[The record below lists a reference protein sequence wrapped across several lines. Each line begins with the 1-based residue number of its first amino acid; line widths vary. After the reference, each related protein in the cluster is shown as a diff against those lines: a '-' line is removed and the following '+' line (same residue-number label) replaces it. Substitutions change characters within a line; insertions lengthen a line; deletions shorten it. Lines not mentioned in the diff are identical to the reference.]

1 MASKRNQRKTRRYA
15 EAYKDV
21 VTLPERVLENGLRA
35 SVQSEKNRR
44 SDQVSNNEQGR
55 RKETRIVLED
65 DVDAFSERQS
75 LKKNRRRCPLYRGGR
90 SARRGRTVRGLV
102 RDGDALWSDADGP
115 RHRAGRSATWCRS
128 SGSLP
133 DGRTVR
139 ALGPDGPRVRRGDG
153 RSPTAPGSRSREGP
167 RRGGEILGVV

>member
-65 DVDAFSERQS
+65 DFAV
-75 LKKNRRRCPLYRGGR
+75 L
-90 SARRGRTVRGLV
+90 
-102 RDGDALWSDADGP
+102 
-115 RHRAGRSATWCRS
+115 

-133 DGRTVR
+133 GAGAVVVPFWQLARI
-139 ALGPDGPRVRRGDG
+139 GDG
-153 RSPTAPGSRSREGP
+153 AFHRLLQQQHA
-167 RRGGEILGVV
+167 